1 MNETVDPH
9 SLDAAAPAPV
19 AAKPPPVRRYRLGK
33 FALILALAIVLI
45 AVGIKLERI
54 GVEDT
59 QSKAPAG
66 PPATSVRAA
75 TATLGEMPIIIN
87 ALGTVTPLASVTV
100 KSQISGYLTS
110 VAFKEGQMV
119 KAGDLIAQ
127 IDDRPYRATL
137 EQQQAQLAKDTS
149 LHDQAIGNLARYDT
163 LNKQDS
169 IAKQTVDDQR
179 FLVAQDA
186 AAMLVDQAQIDAAN
200 LNIDYAHIVS
210 PISGRVGLRL
220 VDPGNYVTAADTTG
234 LVVITQ
240 LDPISVIF
248 STPEDNLPR
257 ITKRFRSGAKLT
269 ADVYDRANVHK
280 IGEGELTT
288 FDNIVD
294 TTTGTFKLRATFAN
308 PDLALFPSQ
317 FVNVRLLVDTEKD
330 KVIVPSAAIQIGA
343 DGSYVYLVDGDS
355 KVTVRKV
362 TSGAQDA
369 TRSVIESGLAAGDK
383 VVVDGVDRLR
393 DGAKVRLVDDAS
405 QAGAAPGAGAAG
417 EKTHHKRQNAGAAT
431 PAASGEPTPAVSS
444 APTPAASGGS
454 TPAAGGAP

>member
-19 AAKPPPVRRYRLGK
+19 AAKPPPVRRYRLGRL
-33 FALILALAIVLI
+33 ALIVAIAAVLI

-59 QSKAPAG
+59 QSKAPSG

-75 TATLGEMPIIIN
+75 TAALGEMPIIIN

-119 KAGDLIAQ
+119 QKGDLIAQ

-149 LHDQAIGNLARYDT
+149 LHDQAIGNLARYDA

-186 AAMLVDQAQIDAAN
+186 AAMLVDQAQIDAAK

-220 VDPGNYVTAADTTG
+220 VDPGNYVTASDTTG

-248 STPEDNLPR
+248 TTPEDNLPR
-257 ITKRFRSGAKLT
+257 ITQRFRSGAKLT
-269 ADVYDRANVHK
+269 AEVFDRANVHK
-280 IGEGELTT
+280 IGAGELTT

-294 TTTGTFKLRATFAN
+294 TTTGTFKLRATFPN

-330 KVIVPSAAIQIGA
+330 AVIVPSAAIQLGA
-343 DGSYVYLVDGDS
+343 VGSYVYLIGEDS
-355 KVTVRKV
+355 TVSVRKV
-362 TSGAQDA
+362 TTGAQDA
-369 TRSVIESGLAAGDK
+369 TRSVIASGLAAGDK
-383 VVVDGVDRLR
+383 VVIDGVDRLR
-393 DGAKVRLVDDAS
+393 DGAKVRVVPDAP
-405 QAGAAPGAGAAG
+405 QAGAAAGAGEG
-417 EKTHHKRQNAGAAT
+417 GKKHRK
-431 PAASGEPTPAVSS
+431 SS
-444 APTPAASGGS
+444 ADADSSPP
-454 TPAAGGAP
+454 AGGPP